1 MQGPERLALHHLD
14 LRLAGGRARHL
25 RGDHAVG
32 VQTRVERLDAREQ
45 RFGDL
50 DRGKLLVTDERGDLE
65 RGSPGEVVV
74 NQGSILRTRRI
85 VSSGS

>member
-1 MQGPERLALHHLD
+1 VQRAERLALHHRD
-14 LRLAGGRARHL
+14 LGLARRHPRHL
-25 RGDHAVG
+25 GGDQAIG
-32 VQTRVERLDAREQ
+32 VQPWIERLDAGQQ

-50 DRGKLLVTDERGDLE
+50 DGRELLVTDERGDLE
-65 RGSPGEVVV
+65 TGSPGQILV